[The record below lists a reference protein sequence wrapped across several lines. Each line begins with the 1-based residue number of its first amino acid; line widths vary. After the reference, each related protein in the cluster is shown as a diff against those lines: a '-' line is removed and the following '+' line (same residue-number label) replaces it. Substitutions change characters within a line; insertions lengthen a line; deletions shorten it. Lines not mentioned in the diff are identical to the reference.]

1 MNYPNFLYL
10 EISEINTLY
19 DMLGLQMV
27 VCSLVLKY
35 SIIQCFQV
43 GY

>member
-1 MNYPNFLYL
+1 MNYPYL
-10 EISEINTLY
+10 LDLKMSATNALY
-19 DMLGLQMV
+19 DRPGSQVV
-27 VCSLVLKY
+27 VCSLALKY